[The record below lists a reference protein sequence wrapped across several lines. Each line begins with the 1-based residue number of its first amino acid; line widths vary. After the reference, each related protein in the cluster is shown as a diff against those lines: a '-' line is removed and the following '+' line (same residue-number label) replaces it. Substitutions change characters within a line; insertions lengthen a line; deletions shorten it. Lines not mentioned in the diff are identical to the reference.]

1 MHAEITYSD
10 LAATGLPRWVR
21 WSVYNYEPGGRV
33 EVEVVEVGMNR
44 LVKGL
49 PDERVSRLPSPVSR
63 GDGFEVSDMTGEYIQ
78 LYDW

>member
-1 MHAEITYSD
+1 M
-10 LAATGLPRWVR
+10 
-21 WSVYNYEPGGRV
+21 